1 MAVRTLG
8 GIVSTL
14 QNTEKAG
21 WVGTNT
27 IRLKTKKRS
36 EKQDYKTTRIMLST
50 KHFIILCL
58 ILVSKSLA
66 YCPNSCSGK
75 GSCGDYDIC
84 TCVNGPDGNPA
95 FTGPDCSQRTCPLG
109 TAFVGD
115 VVSANN
121 MHPLVE
127 CSNKGECERSGGHCL
142 CYIGFEGI
150 ACERTSCPKSC
161 HANGICISQSELA
174 DEANRVYE
182 TPWDALKLY
191 GCVCDIGYRGVDCS
205 LLECPSSSDPR
216 GGFGNESGMNITKHI
231 FHPLNTITNI
241 LYSPCFPSQ
250 AEIVPDEVYAII
262 NLVNVNVFLVMVE
275 KHVTA
280 L

>member
-1 MAVRTLG
+1 MMFISLC
-8 GIVSTL
+8 
-14 QNTEKAG
+14 
-21 WVGTNT
+21 
-27 IRLKTKKRS
+27 
-36 EKQDYKTTRIMLST
+36 T
-50 KHFIILCL
+50 KHLAILGL
-58 ILVSKSLA
+58 ILMSKTLA

-84 TCVNGPDGNPA
+84 TCVNGPDGFPA

-121 MHPLVE
+121 VHPLVE
-127 CSNKGECERSGGHCL
+127 CSNKGECERSGGRCL

-216 GGFGNESGMNITKHI
+216 GGWGNESGN
-231 FHPLNTITNI
+231 
-241 LYSPCFPSQ
+241 
-250 AEIVPDEVYAII
+250 
-262 NLVNVNVFLVMVE
+262 
-275 KHVTA
+275 
-280 L
+280 